1 MKIVYRAANIIDANL
16 FKGALEQTGI
26 PAFVSGEYL
35 TGGIGEL
42 PVGGLVNVM
51 VADVDVARAG
61 PVVEALDA
69 ALRDEPDA
77 AMAADGWATRLA

>member
-1 MKIVYRAANIIDANL
+1 MKIIYRAAHIIDANL
-16 FKGALEQTGI
+16 FKGALEQAGV

-51 VADVDVARAG
+51 VADIDVARAA
-61 PVVEALDA
+61 PVVA
-69 ALRDEPDA
+69 A
-77 AMAADGWATRLA
+77 

>member
-16 FKGALEQTGI
+16 CKGALEQVGV

-51 VADVDVARAG
+51 VADIDVTRAR
-61 PVVEALDA
+61 PVVDALDA
-69 ALRDEPDA
+69 ALRDVPDA
-77 AMAADGWATRLA
+77 DLVPGAWAPRPG